1 MKRLLKAYN
10 GMSSKLR
17 QDLEALGFEIKE
29 DGKHYKVLYNG
40 EQRYIQTMS
49 KTPSDWRTGK
59 ISSTELS
66 KLAF

>member
-1 MKRLLKAYN
+1 MITKLK
-10 GMSSKLR
+10 
-17 QDLEALGFEIKE
+17 QDMEALGFEIKE

-49 KTPSDWRTGK
+49 KTPSDWRIGK